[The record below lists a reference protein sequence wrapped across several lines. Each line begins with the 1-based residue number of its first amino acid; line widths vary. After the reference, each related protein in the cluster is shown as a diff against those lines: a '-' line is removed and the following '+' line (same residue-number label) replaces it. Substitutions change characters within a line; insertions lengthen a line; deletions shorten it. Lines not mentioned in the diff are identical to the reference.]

1 MRPRLA
7 LPFLLT
13 CFIAGQTVSPAAV
26 PITNEPA
33 HHLTLENEYVRVFK
47 VEVAPRTATLMHRH
61 ENDYVFVTLG
71 DSQVSNERE
80 GEKPVTLKLKDGE
93 TRFTKGG
100 FAHVARNLS
109 QQPFRN
115 VTVEIL
121 IPSGTYICGVGQ
133 GVCGGGAGGM
143 SNGGGWNWNSIAESD
158 KFLVRRVAIGPGTT
172 VPPHEHKGP
181 HLVVAITDL
190 HIRNDVEGKQPAD
203 IEAKKGDIN
212 WVPGGFKHSVT
223 NVGKEPARFVTIEFK

>member
-1 MRPRLA
+1 MRARLA
-7 LPFLLT
+7 FLFLLA
-13 CFIAGQTVSPAAV
+13 CVVAGQTVSPAAV
-26 PITNEPA
+26 PITNEPS
-33 HHLTLENEYVRVFK
+33 HHLALENEYVRAFK
-47 VEVAPRTATLMHRH
+47 VEVAPRAATLMHRH

-71 DSQVSNERE
+71 DSLVSNERQ

-121 IPSGTYICGVGQ
+121 IPSGTYICGAGQ
-133 GVCGGGAGGM
+133 GVCGGGAGGV
-143 SNGGGWNWNSIAESD
+143 SDGGGWNWNSITESD
-158 KFLVRRVAIGPGTT
+158 KFLVRRVAIGPGATI
-172 VPPHEHKGP
+172 PLHEHKGP

-190 HIRNDVEGKQPAD
+190 HIRNDVEGKQPAE

-223 NVGKEPARFVTIEFK
+223 NVGKESARFVTIEFK